1 MLEVYVFGFRKGSAF
16 LKGKLSRWFP
26 FSWRDLQVTL
36 VILLGAVMLCA
47 FLRQVDSNGEFV
59 SMIFVLAVML
69 VSRLT
74 NGYLFGSI
82 SSLIGVICVNYV
94 FTYPYF
100 ALNFTIAGYPLTFI
114 VMLVVSVMT
123 SAMTTQIK
131 RQEHLRAETEK
142 EKARADLLR
151 SVSHDIR
158 TPLTSI
164 IGATSTILEGEEFL
178 TAEQKRRLLEDTRSE
193 AQWLIRVVENLLSV
207 TRMGDSKAYINKQNE
222 AAEEIVGEV
231 LQKFRKRCPGVKI
244 SVSVPDELLM
254 VPMDAILIEQV
265 LGNLM
270 ENAVSHGQTTSLI
283 RVSVYAEGEN
293 AVFSIQDN
301 GKGIPPEQIPHL
313 FTGISH
319 SNDNRTVDGKRNMGL
334 GLTVCKAIVQAHGGT
349 ILGRNLPQGGTEFAF
364 RLPLTNPDKEVMQ

>member
-1 MLEVYVFGFRKGSAF
+1 M
-16 LKGKLSRWFP
+16 KGKLSRWFP

-36 VILLGAVMLCA
+36 VILLGAVMVCA

-244 SVSVPDELLM
+244 SVSVPEELLM

-270 ENAVSHGQTTSLI
+270 ENAVSHGQITSLI
-283 RVSVYAEGEN
+283 RVSVYVEGEN

-301 GKGIPPEQIPHL
+301 GKGIPTEQIPHL

>member
-1 MLEVYVFGFRKGSAF
+1 MKQTFQK
-16 LKGKLSRWFP
+16 WFP
-26 FSWRDLQVTL
+26 FSWRDLRLTVL
-36 VILLGAVMLCA
+36 LLLGAAFICA
-47 FLRQVDSNGEFV
+47 ALRQVDSNGEFV
-59 SMIFVLAVML
+59 SMIFVLAVLL

-74 NGYLFGSI
+74 NGYLFGTLA
-82 SSLIGVICVNYV
+82 SLVSVICVNYV

-100 ALNFTIAGYPLTFI
+100 AFNFTIAGYPLTFI

-131 RQEHLRAETEK
+131 LQEHLRAETEK

-164 IGATSTILEGEEFL
+164 IGATSTIIEGEEYL

-207 TRMGDSKAYINKQNE
+207 TRMGDSKAYINKQCE
-222 AAEEIVGEV
+222 AAEEIVGEA
-231 LQKFRKRCPGVKI
+231 LQKFRKRFPGVKVT
-244 SVSVPDELLM
+244 VSVPEELLM

-265 LGNLM
+265 LANLM
-270 ENAVSHGQTTSLI
+270 ENAVSHGQTTTCI
-283 RVSVYAEGEN
+283 RLSVSVEGN
-293 AVFSIQDN
+293 DAVFSIQDD
-301 GKGIPPEQIPHL
+301 GKGIPPEQIPNL

-319 SNDNRTVDGKRNMGL
+319 SSDNRTVDGKRNMGL

-349 ILGRNLPQGGTEFAF
+349 ILGRNLPQGGAEFAF
-364 RLPLTNPDKEVMQ
+364 RLPLTNNKEVTQ

>member
-1 MLEVYVFGFRKGSAF
+1 M
-16 LKGKLSRWFP
+16 
-26 FSWRDLQVTL
+26 TL
-36 VILLGAVMLCA
+36 VILLGAVMVCA

-100 ALNFTIAGYPLTFI
+100 AFNFTIAGYPLTFI

-244 SVSVPDELLM
+244 SVSVPEELLM

-270 ENAVSHGQTTSLI
+270 ENAVSHGQITSLI
-283 RVSVYAEGEN
+283 RVSVYVEGEN

-364 RLPLTNPDKEVMQ
+364 RLPLTNPDKEVTQ

>member
-1 MLEVYVFGFRKGSAF
+1 MKEKF
-16 LKGKLSRWFP
+16 SRWFP
-26 FSWRDLQVTL
+26 FSWRDLRITL
-36 VILLGAVMLCA
+36 VLLLGAVILCS

-74 NGYLFGSI
+74 NGYLFGTI

-100 ALNFTIAGYPLTFI
+100 AFNFTIAGYPLTFI

-178 TAEQKRRLLEDTRSE
+178 SAEQKRRLLEDTRSE

-313 FTGISH
+313 FAGISH

>member
-1 MLEVYVFGFRKGSAF
+1 MKDNFFK
-16 LKGKLSRWFP
+16 WFP
-26 FSWRDLQVTL
+26 FSWRDFWVTFL
-36 VILLGAVMLCA
+36 ILLGATGTCA
-47 FLRQVDSNGEFV
+47 VLRQVDSNGEFV

-74 NGYLFGSI
+74 SGYLFGTL

-100 ALNFTIAGYPLTFI
+100 AFNFTIAGYPLTFI

-131 RQEHLRAETEK
+131 LQEHFRAETEK

-164 IGATSTILEGEEFL
+164 IGATSTILEGGDFL
-178 TAEQKRRLLEDTRSE
+178 TEAQKRRLLEDTRSE

-207 TRMGDSKAYINKQNE
+207 TRMGDSRAYIDKKSE
-222 AAEEIVGEV
+222 AAEEIVGEA
-231 LQKFRKRCPGVKI
+231 LQKFRKRFQNVKVT
-244 SVSVPDELLM
+244 VSVPEELLM

-265 LGNLM
+265 LANLM
-270 ENAVSHGQTTSLI
+270 ENAISHGQTTTHI
-283 RVSVYAEGEN
+283 RLSVSVEGN
-293 AVFSIQDN
+293 SAVFSVQDN
-301 GKGIPPEQIPHL
+301 GQGIPPQQLPNL

-319 SNDNRTVDGKRNMGL
+319 SADNRTVDGKRNMGL

-349 ILGRNLPQGGTEFAF
+349 ILGRNLPQGGAEFAF
-364 RLPLTNPDKEVMQ
+364 RLPLTDPRTNKEVLS

>member
-1 MLEVYVFGFRKGSAF
+1 MKEKF
-16 LKGKLSRWFP
+16 SRWFP
-26 FSWRDLQVTL
+26 FSWRDLRITL
-36 VILLGAVMLCA
+36 VLLLGAVILCS

-74 NGYLFGSI
+74 NGYLFGTI

-178 TAEQKRRLLEDTRSE
+178 SAEQKRRLLEDTRSE

-244 SVSVPDELLM
+244 SVSVPEELLM

-270 ENAVSHGQTTSLI
+270 ENAVSHGQITSLI
-283 RVSVYAEGEN
+283 RVSVYVEGEN

-349 ILGRNLPQGGTEFAF
+349 IQGCNLPQGGAEFAF
-364 RLPLTNPDKEVMQ
+364 RLPLTNPDKEVIQ

>member
-1 MLEVYVFGFRKGSAF
+1 M
-16 LKGKLSRWFP
+16 KGKLSRWFP

-36 VILLGAVMLCA
+36 VILLGAVMVCA

-100 ALNFTIAGYPLTFI
+100 AFNFTIAGYPLTFI

-178 TAEQKRRLLEDTRSE
+178 SAEQKRRLLEDTRSE

-244 SVSVPDELLM
+244 SVSVPEELLM

-270 ENAVSHGQTTSLI
+270 ENAVSHGQITSLI
-283 RVSVYAEGEN
+283 RVSVYVEGEN

-364 RLPLTNPDKEVMQ
+364 RLPLTNPDKEVTQ

>member
-1 MLEVYVFGFRKGSAF
+1 MKQKFF
-16 LKGKLSRWFP
+16 RWFP
-26 FSWRDLQVTL
+26 FSWRDFGITFFL
-36 VILLGAVMLCA
+36 LLGAALTCA
-47 FLRQVDSNGEFV
+47 ALRRVDSNGEFV

-74 NGYLFGSI
+74 TGYLFGTI
-82 SSLIGVICVNYV
+82 ASLIGVICVNYV

-100 ALNFTIAGYPLTFI
+100 AFNFTIAGYPLTFL

-131 RQEHLRAETEK
+131 LQEHLRAETEK

-164 IGATSTILEGEEFL
+164 IGATSTILEGEQYL
-178 TAEQKRRLLEDTRSE
+178 TPEQKHRLLEDTRSE

-207 TRMGDSKAYINKQNE
+207 TRMGDSKAYINKQSE

-231 LQKFRKRCPGVKI
+231 VQKFRKRCPNVKL
-244 SVSVPDELLM
+244 SVSAPEELLM

-265 LGNLM
+265 LGNLL
-270 ENAVSHGQTTSLI
+270 ENAVAHGQTTSHI
-283 RVSVYAEGEN
+283 RLSVYVEGQD
-293 AVFSIQDN
+293 AVFSIQDD
-301 GKGIPPEQIPHL
+301 GKGISPEQLPNL
-313 FTGISH
+313 FTGVSH
-319 SNDNRTVDGKRNMGL
+319 SDDNRTVDGKRNMGL

-349 ILGRNLPQGGTEFAF
+349 ILGRNLPQGGAEFAF
-364 RLPLTNPDKEVMQ
+364 RLPLTNTRTDKEVLS

>member
-1 MLEVYVFGFRKGSAF
+1 M
-16 LKGKLSRWFP
+16 KGKLSRWFP

-36 VILLGAVMLCA
+36 VILLGAVMVCA

-100 ALNFTIAGYPLTFI
+100 AFNFTIAGYPLTFI

-244 SVSVPDELLM
+244 SVSVPEELLM

-270 ENAVSHGQTTSLI
+270 ENAVSHGQITSLI
-283 RVSVYAEGEN
+283 RVSVYVEGEN

-349 ILGRNLPQGGTEFAF
+349 ILGRHLPQGGTEFAF

>member
-1 MLEVYVFGFRKGSAF
+1 M
-16 LKGKLSRWFP
+16 
-26 FSWRDLQVTL
+26 TL
-36 VILLGAVMLCA
+36 VILLGAVMVCA

-100 ALNFTIAGYPLTFI
+100 AFNFTIAGYPLTFI

-178 TAEQKRRLLEDTRSE
+178 SAEQKRRLLEDTRSE

-231 LQKFRKRCPGVKI
+231 LQNFRKRCPGVKI
-244 SVSVPDELLM
+244 SVSVPEELLM

-364 RLPLTNPDKEVMQ
+364 RLPLTNPDKEVTQ

>member
-1 MLEVYVFGFRKGSAF
+1 MKEKF
-16 LKGKLSRWFP
+16 SRWFP
-26 FSWRDLQVTL
+26 FSWRDLRITL
-36 VILLGAVMLCA
+36 VRLLGAVILCS

-74 NGYLFGSI
+74 NGYLFGTI

-270 ENAVSHGQTTSLI
+270 ENAVSHGQITSLI
-283 RVSVYAEGEN
+283 RVSVYVEGEN

-301 GKGIPPEQIPHL
+301 GKGIPTEQIPHL

-364 RLPLTNPDKEVMQ
+364 RLPLTNPDKEVTQ

>member
-1 MLEVYVFGFRKGSAF
+1 M
-16 LKGKLSRWFP
+16 KGKLSRWFP

-36 VILLGAVMLCA
+36 VILLGAVMVCA

-178 TAEQKRRLLEDTRSE
+178 SAEQKRRLLEDTRSE

-270 ENAVSHGQTTSLI
+270 ENAVSHGQITSLI
-283 RVSVYAEGEN
+283 RVSVYVEGEN

>member
-1 MLEVYVFGFRKGSAF
+1 M
-16 LKGKLSRWFP
+16 KGKLSRWFP

-36 VILLGAVMLCA
+36 VILLGAVMVCA

-100 ALNFTIAGYPLTFI
+100 AFNFTIAGYPLTFI

-178 TAEQKRRLLEDTRSE
+178 SAEQKRRLLEDTRSE

-244 SVSVPDELLM
+244 SVSVPEELLM

-270 ENAVSHGQTTSLI
+270 ENAVSHGQITSLI
-283 RVSVYAEGEN
+283 RVSVYVEGEN

>member
-1 MLEVYVFGFRKGSAF
+1 M
-16 LKGKLSRWFP
+16 KGKLSRWFP

-36 VILLGAVMLCA
+36 VILLGAVMVCA

-100 ALNFTIAGYPLTFI
+100 AFNFTIAGYPLTFI

-244 SVSVPDELLM
+244 SVSVPEELLM

-270 ENAVSHGQTTSLI
+270 ENAVSHGQITSLI
-283 RVSVYAEGEN
+283 RVSVYVEGEN

-364 RLPLTNPDKEVMQ
+364 RLPLTNPDKEVTQ

>member
-1 MLEVYVFGFRKGSAF
+1 MKRLREQMKRAMK
-16 LKGKLSRWFP
+16 
-26 FSWRDLQVTL
+26 FSLRDTLITVGILTVTTAITFSLQVFDQKSDY
-36 VILLGAVMLCA
+36 ASML
-47 FLRQVDSNGEFV
+47 
-59 SMIFVLAVML
+59 FVLAVFLIARMTEGYFYGIAASLAGVLL
-69 VSRLT
+69 VNFL
-74 NGYLFGSI
+74 
-82 SSLIGVICVNYV
+82 
-94 FTYPYF
+94 FTYPNF
-100 ALNFTIAGYPLTFI
+100 AFNFTIAGYPLTFI

-178 TAEQKRRLLEDTRSE
+178 SAEQKRRLLEDTRSE

-313 FTGISH
+313 FAGISH